1 MEKLF
6 LAKIKNSDDRDIV
19 KYIEFSGFECNHY
32 FGGLHIH
39 GACFCGFEKELRDI
53 VENNFDPSK
62 TATHEFYLQI
72 SGFKIQAID
81 VGYFQFS
88 AG

>member
-6 LAKIKNSDDRDIV
+6 LAKIKNDDDRDIV

-39 GACFCGFEKELRDI
+39 GACFCGFEK
-53 VENNFDPSK
+53 
-62 TATHEFYLQI
+62 
-72 SGFKIQAID
+72 
-81 VGYFQFS
+81 
-88 AG
+88 